1 MKYTGFIDGLL
12 AEAAFAKLTGD
23 ISWLDNMLSNEEDP
37 IKRMLLQEVCTEE
50 FLERVKRDSSWIRK
64 EKTRLE
70 SMVLSVIQDDEVEK
84 MLEQMTEDDEEDDDQ
99 LGMNEDDDEGLEGGE
114 EGPMTDEDGDA
125 PSDNYDKDGKALGG
139 RDEGEE
145 SYILLPGGKK
155 KDMDENGEDGDEI
168 DETCEREGGSGYEES
183 EEDEYEQGE
192 GEGDSDEEDS
202 DGDSSSQNKDIKTNS
217 GKSSCRHQE
226 KDWEKMRKD
235 AMKKHKEN
243 LQEKILKKALN
254 DYGGDSD
261 SNHEP
266 SFGIGGGPDRLMEL
280 ENKVLKHIPRS
291 LKRLARMIGRTGG
304 FDVEVGRTFS
314 RASKSDI
321 SGITTGNDM
330 NSLLPSE
337 IAVLSDRRTQDIFYK
352 NYAEKRLQV
361 FASASSGEKKKRR
374 QDGPVIICLDTS
386 GSMEGEPA
394 KVAKMLTVA
403 VSIYAM
409 RMKRKVLVIK
419 YSDQCYHE
427 AFKKRRTDRLRLMKF
442 LSWCGMGGNDENRM
456 FRFLFKELL
465 PNEEMF
471 DSSDILC
478 ISDFG
483 WCGLDDDV
491 KELIAQAKNGGM
503 KFYGLAVADHLWM
516 GFGPEEAMN
525 TMDSK
530 WQWHGGECISLNDK
544 EESVKM
550 Q

>member
-50 FLERVKRDSSWIRK
+50 FLEGVRRDTSWIRK

-70 SMVLSVIQDDEVEK
+70 SMALSVIQDEEVEK

-99 LGMNEDDDEGLEGGE
+99 PGMNEDDDEGPEGGE
-114 EGPMTDEDGDA
+114 EGPLTDEDGDA
-125 PSDNYDKDGKALGG
+125 PSDNYDKEGKAPGR

-145 SYILLPGGKK
+145 SDILLPGGKK
-155 KDMDENGEDGDEI
+155 KELDENGEEGDEI
-168 DETCEREGGSGYEES
+168 DEICEKEGGNGYEKS
-183 EEDEYEQGE
+183 EEDECEQGE
-192 GEGDSDEEDS
+192 GEENSDEEDS
-202 DGDSSSQNKDIKTNS
+202 DGDSSSQNKDSKTNS
-217 GKSSCRHQE
+217 GKSSGRHQE

-243 LQEKILKKALN
+243 LQEKSLKKALN

-530 WQWHGGECISLNDK
+530 WQWHGGECISLNEDKK
-544 EESVKM
+544 EE
-550 Q
+550 

>member
-1 MKYTGFIDGLL
+1 MKYSGFIDGLL

-23 ISWLDNMLSNEEDP
+23 VSWLENMVSNEEDP
-37 IKRMLLQEVCTEE
+37 IKRMLLQEVCAEN
-50 FLERVKRDSSWIRK
+50 FLDCVRRDTSWIRE
-64 EKTRLE
+64 EKLRLE
-70 SMVLSVIQDDEVEK
+70 SMALAVIQEEEIEE
-84 MLEQMTEDDEEDDDQ
+84 MLEQLSEDDEDDDS
-99 LGMNEDDDEGLEGGE
+99 DDGQAGSGGKSGQQKNDDVS
-114 EGPMTDEDGDA
+114 GPSGSDDKGDNNPSVQDGD
-125 PSDNYDKDGKALGG
+125 
-139 RDEGEE
+139 EE
-145 SYILLPGGKK
+145 SSFFLPGGKQ
-155 KDMDENGEDGDEI
+155 KD
-168 DETCEREGGSGYEES
+168 RK
-183 EEDEYEQGE
+183 EQGE
-192 GEGDSDEEDS
+192 DSDDIGDIFDLDGGKGAGEADEDESEQGDGEEISEEGEDEAGLGSKNGNSNGDS
-202 DGDSSSQNKDIKTNS
+202 GQSSGSN
-217 GKSSCRHQE
+217 RE

-243 LQEKILKKALN
+243 LREKSLKKAMN
-254 DYGGDSD
+254 NYGDD
-261 SNHEP
+261 IDFNREP
-266 SFGIGGGPDRLMEL
+266 SLGIGGGPDRLMEL

-304 FDVEVGRTFS
+304 FDIEVGRTFS

-321 SGITTGNDM
+321 SGITTGNDL

-386 GSMEGEPA
+386 GSMHGEPA

-419 YSDQCYHE
+419 YSDDCYHE

-442 LSWCGMGGNDENRM
+442 LSWCGMGGNDENKM
-456 FRFLFKELL
+456 FRYLFKELL

-483 WCGLDDDV
+483 WCELDDDV
-491 KELIAQAKNGGM
+491 KELISQAKSGGM
-503 KFYGLAVADHLWM
+503 KFYGLAVAEHLWM
-516 GFGPEEAMN
+516 GFGPEESMKV
-525 TMDSK
+525 MDSK
-530 WQWHGGECISLNDK
+530 WQWHGGECINLNEDQK
-544 EESVKM
+544 AE
-550 Q
+550 